1 MIEGPITKGIQLDPQ
16 DHLKVIKALITV
28 MEGTGEPKPSD
39 TEVKQ
44 LAGLLVAKSIG
55 EIISD
60 ELDALA
66 DKLGYQWKDGERTSL
81 ERKLAV
87 VIELWDFDTGRHR
100 GKKL

>member
-1 MIEGPITKGIQLDPQ
+1 MIEGPITKGIQLDPP

-28 MEGTGEPKPSD
+28 MENTGDKPYD
-39 TEVKQ
+39 TEVQQ

-81 ERKLAV
+81 EKKLAV
-87 VIELWDFDTGRHR
+87 VIDMWDFDTGRHR